1 MSGQAEFP
9 EVLLRMFTF
18 QARQPDP
25 ASLVIA
31 QAEAAIQ
38 AGFECPALYMLV
50 GLVPRLTDR
59 EELQRHLEQVLEEL
73 GLPRPSARDLLLCEA
88 RQQAERLFSGELT
101 PVDFLSRLY
110 MLSLEDEEL
119 AREQGQPQGLARE
132 PWLILDDRL
141 EVLTSGWEK
150 ESLADIER
158 DIREAAEGILAP
170 RGPRR

>member
-1 MSGQAEFP
+1 MSEQAEFP

-18 QARQPDP
+18 QARRPDP

-59 EELQRHLEQVLEEL
+59 EELERHLEDVLKEL

-88 RQQAERLFSGELT
+88 RQQAERLFSGDLT

-110 MLSLEDEEL
+110 DLALEDEEL
-119 AREQGQPQGLARE
+119 PREQGVGLERTA
-132 PWLILDDRL
+132 WLILDDRL
-141 EVLTSGWEK
+141 EVQGSGWET

-158 DIREAAEGILAP
+158 DIRTAAEGLLAP
-170 RGPRR
+170 RGLRS